1 MTHYMKLC
9 PEPFEMVYSGEKT
22 IELRLNDDKR
32 KVISIGDTI
41 IFTNTENENKQIA
54 ATVLKLHRF
63 GSFKELYNSLLLL
76 KCGYTCENLS
86 MAKPEDMYSYYTKE
100 LEEKYGALGIELT
113 VDYLIDDC
121 TCSDNDYICDNLVKY
136 NLSQVPATQEK
147 HFENISKKIINNNG
161 DIIAGCIAKM
171 YCWHVL
177 YVDILWVDINY
188 RRHGYGTRLL
198 NYIENLAKEKGCY
211 LVHLDT
217 FDFQAK
223 KFYIKHG
230 YEIFGVLN
238 DCPKDHCRYFLQK
251 RL

>member
-1 MTHYMKLC
+1 
-9 PEPFEMVYSGEKT
+9 
-22 IELRLNDDKR
+22 
-32 KVISIGDTI
+32 
-41 IFTNTENENKQIA
+41 
-54 ATVLKLHRF
+54 
-63 GSFKELYNSLLLL
+63 
-76 KCGYTCENLS
+76 

-100 LEEKYGALGIELT
+100 LEERHGVLGIELE
-113 VDYLIDDC
+113 VDFLIDDC
-121 TCSDNDYICDNLVKY
+121 TDREGNYICDSLVKY

-147 HFENISKKIINNNG
+147 HFENISKKILSNNG

-217 FDFQAK
+217 FDFQAE